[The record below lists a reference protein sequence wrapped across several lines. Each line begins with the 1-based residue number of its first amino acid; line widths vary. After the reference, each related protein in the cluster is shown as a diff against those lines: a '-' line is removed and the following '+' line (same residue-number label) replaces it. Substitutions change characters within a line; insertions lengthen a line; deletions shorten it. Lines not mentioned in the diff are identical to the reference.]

1 MYLVL
6 RVCRACNHRG
16 TAKRPSTPSH
26 SASRHSIFFSPRPP
40 RSSPRRCRG
49 ITFPGA
55 QPPPRAARLC
65 LFFSSCPYLPL
76 ARRFVASRRCAHSII
91 IIGFRSWTTDLSLS
105 VFTPSAV
112 RFPSSH
118 PSFVPPVYLRI
129 SRPNSVALRYRLTD
143 EAGSRTQRDPRQPF
157 RQLYPPLTRKNT
169 WKFIIET
176 LANPRIPRHVCIY
189 AGFSMDHYRYARV
202 SAIMLT
208 RKLADSVAII
218 E

>member
-40 RSSPRRCRG
+40 RSSPLG
-49 ITFPGA
+49 AGASLFPG
-55 QPPPRAARLC
+55 PNR
-65 LFFSSCPYLPL
+65 PL
-76 ARRFVASRRCAHSII
+76 APRDYASFSLLAVPPSRRRFVASRRCAHSII

-112 RFPSSH
+112 RFPSSP

-143 EAGSRTQRDPRQPF
+143 EAGSRTQRDARQLF

-169 WKFIIET
+169 WEFIIET

-189 AGFSMDHYRYARV
+189 AGFSMAHYRFARV